1 MNRSPMRATLVLLT
15 ACTAE
20 GGVAST
26 QAAQALRGEPQNI
39 NPSLHP
45 ADHKLF
51 FDKDYPDD
59 LRPKVINEFD
69 HPYPTVQD
77 SKDYDKDYVKDENN
91 DNGEW
96 TAQMDYDRL
105 KNKLAR
111 EKDDVKKAKSKM
123 DEEEWEYRQVQEFE
137 KQAEE
142 AAKKAEGDSAAAAGK
157 AADAEGSAGDSAG
170 SISAESAQ
178 VEKETDDLKGCE
190 KQLAKAKKALK
201 DLEEEM
207 ASAEGRAGNAAG
219 SVSEAEALARS
230 LEAKEAKLESTLD
243 GETKTYD
250 QLVKEYK
257 ISVKDLEQLEIDVDK
272 AAKKL
277 QKIRAK
283 DPSLKDG
290 EIGLNANHK
299 SFAKSAALPSVALL
313 VAAISAWALN

>member
-1 MNRSPMRATLVLLT
+1 MRAALVLLA

-20 GGVAST
+20 GSVANS
-26 QAAQALRGEPQNI
+26 QALRGEPQNI

-45 ADHKLF
+45 ADHAKF

-96 TAQMDYDRL
+96 TAQMEYDRL

-111 EKDDVKKAKSKM
+111 EMDDVKKYKAKM
-123 DEEEWEYRQVQEFE
+123 EEEEWEYRQVQDFE
-137 KQAEE
+137 KNAEE
-142 AAKKAEGDSAAAAGK
+142 AAKKAEANSAAAAGS
-157 AADAEGSAGDSAG
+157 AADKEGAAGDSAG
-170 SISAESAQ
+170 AISAESGQ

-190 KQLAKAKKALK
+190 KALAKAKGALK
-201 DLEEEM
+201 DLEKEM
-207 ASAEGRAGNAAG
+207 SNAEGKSLKAGGDVSSAEAY
-219 SVSEAEALARS
+219 ARG
-230 LEAKEAKLESTLD
+230 LEAKEAKLENTLD

-257 ISVKDLEQLEIDVDK
+257 IAVKDLETMEIDVDK
-272 AAKKL
+272 AAKRL

-283 DPSLKDG
+283 DPSIKDG
-290 EIGLNANHK
+290 EIGFNSKNSK
-299 SFAKSAALPSVALL
+299 SFAKAATLPSLAIL
-313 VAAISAWALN
+313 VAAVAGWTLN

>member
-1 MNRSPMRATLVLLT
+1 MRATLVLLA
-15 ACTAE
+15 ACAAE
-20 GGVAST
+20 GGVAHT
-26 QAAQALRGEPQNI
+26 QATQALRGEPQNI

-45 ADHKLF
+45 ADHGKF

-111 EKDDVKKAKSKM
+111 EKDDVKKAKAKM
-123 DEEEWEYRQVQEFE
+123 DEEEWEYRQVQDFE
-137 KQAEE
+137 KNAENE
-142 AAKKAEGDSAAAAGK
+142 AKKAEADSAAAAGN
-157 AADAEGSAGDSAG
+157 AADKEGAAGDSAG
-170 SISAESAQ
+170 AISAESGQ
-178 VEKETDDLKGCE
+178 VEKETDDLKACE
-190 KQLAKAKKALK
+190 EQLGKAKKALK
-201 DLEEEM
+201 NLEEEM
-207 ASAEGRAGNAAG
+207 SSAEGKAGKAG
-219 SVSEAEALARS
+219 GDVNSAESYARS

-257 ISVKDLEQLEIDVDK
+257 IAVKDLETLEIDVDK

-283 DPSLKDG
+283 DPSIKDG
-290 EIGLNANHK
+290 EIGFNAKNK
-299 SFAKSAALPSVALL
+299 SFAKAATLPSLAVL
-313 VAAISAWALN
+313 VAALAGWTFN

>member
-1 MNRSPMRATLVLLT
+1 VNRSKMRATLVLLA
-15 ACTAE
+15 ACAAE
-20 GGVAST
+20 GSVAST
-26 QAAQALRGEPQNI
+26 QATQALRGDPQQI
-39 NPSLHP
+39 SPSLHP
-45 ADHKLF
+45 ADSKKF

-111 EKDDVKKAKSKM
+111 EKDEVKQAKAKM

-137 KQAEE
+137 KNAED
-142 AAKKAEGDSAAAAGK
+142 AAKKAEMDSAAAAGN
-157 AADAEGSAGDSAG
+157 AANAEGSAGDSAG
-170 SISAESAQ
+170 SISAESGQ

-190 KQLAKAKKALK
+190 KALAKAKQALK
-201 DLEEEM
+201 DLESEM
-207 ASAEGRAGNAAG
+207 SSAEGKAGAAAG
-219 SVSEAEALARS
+219 SVSSAEALARS

-257 ISVKDLEQLEIDVDK
+257 ISVKDLEQMEIDVDK

-290 EIGLNANHK
+290 EIGFNSKK
-299 SFAKSAALPSVALL
+299 SFAKTATLPSVALL
-313 VAAISAWALN
+313 VAALAAWTLN

>member
-1 MNRSPMRATLVLLT
+1 MRATLVLLA

-20 GGVAST
+20 GGVAT
-26 QAAQALRGEPQNI
+26 NHALRGEPQNI

-45 ADHKLF
+45 ADHAKF

-59 LRPKVINEFD
+59 LRPKVINDFD

-96 TAQMDYDRL
+96 TAQMEYDRL

-111 EKDDVKKAKSKM
+111 EMDDVKKYKSKM
-123 DEEEWEYRQVQEFE
+123 DEEEWEYRQVQDFE
-137 KQAEE
+137 KNAEE
-142 AAKKAEGDSAAAAGK
+142 AAKKAEADSAAAAGS
-157 AADAEGSAGDSAG
+157 AADKEGAAGDSAG
-170 SISAESAQ
+170 SIASESSQ

-190 KQLAKAKKALK
+190 KALAKAKQALK
-201 DLEEEM
+201 DLEKEM
-207 ASAEGRAGNAAG
+207 SDAEGKAGKAGSDVSSAEAY
-219 SVSEAEALARS
+219 ARG
-230 LEAKEAKLESTLD
+230 LEAKEAKLENTLD

-257 ISVKDLEQLEIDVDK
+257 ISVKSLEELEIDVDK

-283 DPSLKDG
+283 DPSIKDG
-290 EIGLNANHK
+290 EIGLHAKK
-299 SFAKSAALPSVALL
+299 SFAKAATLPSLAVL
-313 VAAISAWALN
+313 VAAITAWTLN